1 MNTQN
6 QAMNKTIQ
14 CFIID
19 DEPDARELIKKFVAR
34 VPFLEVAGE
43 FGNAVDALFQVQH
56 VKPDLIFLDVEMPEM
71 NGFEFIRTLQG
82 HRPKIIMVT
91 AYPQYA
97 VEGFEHQVLDYLLKP
112 ASFERFMRAINKVI
126 EVFPVTEKADPVASL
141 SPATAPKP
149 EGKAAED
156 KKVTNH
162 DGADFLLIKEDKKL
176 VRVVPDDIV
185 LIEAMKD
192 YIKIHLVGRTIVTHN
207 TMAKMESMLPEN
219 RFLRVNRSYIIRINA
234 INEIDGN
241 QITTTDGRK
250 VDIGVTYREA
260 VLDVMKR
267 TRS

>member
-1 MNTQN
+1 
-6 QAMNKTIQ
+6 MNKTIQ

-19 DEPDARELIKKFVAR
+19 DEPDARELLKKFVAR
-34 VPFLEVAGE
+34 VPFLEIAGE

-56 VKPDLIFLDVEMPEM
+56 SKPDLIFLDVEMPEM
-71 NGFEFIRTLQG
+71 NGFEFIRTLQA

-91 AYPQYA
+91 AYQQYA
-97 VEGFEHQVLDYLLKP
+97 VEGFEHQVMDYLLKP
-112 ASFERFMRAINKVI
+112 ASFERFMRAINKVV
-126 EVFPVTEKADPVASL
+126 EVFPVTGMSDPVVAL
-141 SPATAPKP
+141 SPTLAPDPIKNV
-149 EGKAAED
+149 GAE
-156 KKVTNH
+156 KKSPA
-162 DGADFLLIKEDKKL
+162 DGAGFLLIKEDKKL
-176 VRVVPDDIV
+176 IRVVPEDIV

-219 RFLRVNRSYIIRINA
+219 RFLRVNRSYIVRIHA

-267 TRS
+267 AR